1 MRTLLLLALAGCGP
15 AFTEEATEPGGPD
28 AAADV
33 VTQRGDPHPARI
45 DGPADAMVIDTGD
58 EDGQGVRRFP
68 VDATAAADVDAGSP
82 YAAADAHAE
91 ASGVPSGCSVVAC
104 APRDPACCTGYGLAA
119 YCGAY
124 EGGWLCCAVGCP

>member
-1 MRTLLLLALAGCGP
+1 MRTLLLLALAACGP
-15 AFTEEATEPGGPD
+15 AFTEEAAEPGGPD

-33 VTQRGDPHPARI
+33 APVRPVDPNRI
-45 DGPADAMVIDTGD
+45 NLDKTLDSGD
-58 EDGQGVRRFP
+58 EDGQGVWPFP

-82 YAAADAHAE
+82 DAAADAHAE
-91 ASGVPSGCSVVAC
+91 ASGVPSGCIVVTC

-124 EGGWLCCAVGCP
+124 GGGWLCCAVGCP